1 MNVSFV
7 FFWQLMYDARMT
19 PEQIIDVSRI
29 SIETLLVI
37 STPLMAVA
45 LGVGLIVALFQALT
59 SMQEMTLTFV
69 PKIFAVFL
77 VLIWVLPW
85 MSDTL
90 HAMSMELFS
99 KIASGGNA

>member
-1 MNVSFV
+1 
-7 FFWQLMYDARMT
+7 MT
-19 PEQIIDVSRI
+19 PEQVLDMGRLT
-29 SIETLLVI
+29 IETLLIV

-77 VLIWVLPW
+77 VMIMVLPW
-85 MSDTL
+85 MSDKI
-90 HAMSMELFS
+90 HALAITLFS
-99 KIASGGNA
+99 QIAKGGSGA